1 MKEIK
6 TLSHERFID
15 ELLSILRQHS
25 FRDPVFDAI
34 RTGRMSRAGAKTWAL
49 QAMLVVSQFTRF
61 ISAIHANCPHRDAQQ
76 LLAENL
82 WEEHGRGSTERDHL
96 SLAKRL
102 AGSLGASDEEINRAE
117 PFPETAAYINHCLK
131 ATREGSFIEGMTAIG
146 IGIEYYIPKF
156 FGALADSLCAHYG
169 LTREDV
175 EFLSVHV
182 GEDEDH
188 AARAMEM
195 IEAYTDTDEIKEK
208 AKQTLRGVI
217 EAKRHFAQ
225 SLYQRLEVRSQESE
239 VRSQKSE

>member
-6 TLSHERFID
+6 SIGHARFVD
-15 ELLSILRQHS
+15 ELLSILRQHA
-25 FRDPVFDAI
+25 FRDPLFDAI
-34 RTGRMSRAGAKTWAL
+34 RSGRMSCEGAKTWAL

-61 ISAIHANCPHRDAQQ
+61 ISAIHSNCPHRDAQR

-82 WEEHGRGSTERDHL
+82 WEEHGRGSLERDHL

-102 AGSLGASDEEINRAE
+102 ARSLGASDEEISRAE
-117 PFPETAAYINHCLK
+117 PFPETGNYIDHCLK

-146 IGIEYYIPKF
+146 VGIEYYIPKF
-156 FGALADSLCAHYG
+156 FGALADGLRSHYG

-188 AARAMEM
+188 ARRAMEM
-195 IEAYTDTDEIKEK
+195 IETYADTDEIKEK
-208 AKQTLRGVI
+208 ARQALLGVI
-217 EAKRHFAQ
+217 EAKRRFAE
-225 SLYQRLEVRSQESE
+225 SLYQRLEVSSQ
-239 VRSQKSE
+239 